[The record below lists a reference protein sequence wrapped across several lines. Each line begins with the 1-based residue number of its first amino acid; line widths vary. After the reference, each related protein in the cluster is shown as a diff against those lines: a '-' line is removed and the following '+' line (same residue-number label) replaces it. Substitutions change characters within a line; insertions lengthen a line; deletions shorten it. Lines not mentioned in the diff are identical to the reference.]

1 MKEKFTMVRYSLEQV
16 RAMRERGKDK
26 ADPDAHEAESLGVD
40 FWKCARVVMPRGK
53 TSVCLRLDNDIK
65 E

>member
-1 MKEKFTMVRYSLEQV
+1 
-16 RAMRERGKDK
+16 MRERGKDK